1 MCFGQCNIV
10 SVGYFVFSL
19 MLVVFG
25 ALPSLLFQI
34 ILIKLFVCRGESE
47 KPIINASRF

>member
-10 SVGYFVFSL
+10 NVVYFAFSL

-25 ALPSLLFQI
+25 ALPSLLLQI
-34 ILIKLFVCRGESE
+34 ILIKLFVCKRESE
-47 KPIINASRF
+47 NPIINALRF